1 MWCSK
6 KDTSNDQ
13 RVFDR
18 TFQGLHLKQNIQI
31 RIESER
37 ETETN
42 LLCRRCSFSV
52 RFLNKYNFN
61 LAQAIQT

>member
-42 LLCRRCSFSV
+42 FCVVVVL
-52 RFLNKYNFN
+52 FLFGS
-61 LAQAIQT
+61 